1 MIGDGGERWEIAA
14 RGPYPRRSGNAV
26 TPWIDGVPFYERLA
40 AAFRAAR
47 SRIWAIVS
55 FIEPEFRFPDGT
67 PWWEL
72 LAEAEARGVDVRVL
86 FWRNP
91 NFFKTAHVFLGG
103 ARERD
108 KLREWGA
115 RWAARWDSSLD
126 DRGHCHHQKAYVVDA
141 LTDDPVAFVGGMVLS
156 HATLAEPGHRRGSEK
171 HDAFLELRGP
181 AAADAEHNFVQRWN
195 LANQDPEAPPWPDDA
210 RAGPLAYPTRVP
222 ARRGDVDVQLCRTL
236 GPGLYPGLTQTPG
249 GEPFDSGAGEAT
261 ILDHY
266 RGAFAA
272 AQRTI
277 YIENQHPGQLVLLR
291 LLAAALDRG
300 VRVVMVVPGDPMA
313 AIYRAAAE
321 VAALAAQGRADEH
334 RYGPTFQ
341 ALAALGRRPGF
352 TLVALA
358 RSDAAPSGGWTH
370 REIYTHAKLA
380 IVDGAWLTL
389 GSANLVDLSLD
400 FDHSELNASVW
411 GEATAGPLL
420 RTLVAEHGDRS
431 VEAMDD
437 VQALTHL
444 AELARASRASL
455 VAGGPVLAGCYA
467 LDPARYGLDAPLTRR
482 LGEPSSS
489 A

>member
-1 MIGDGGERWEIAA
+1 MDIDGERWEFAA
-14 RGPYPRRSGNAV
+14 RGPYPRRAGNEV
-26 TPWIDGVPFYERLA
+26 TPWIDGVPFYTRLA

-55 FIEPEFRFPDGT
+55 FIEPGFRFPDGT

-72 LAEAEARGVDVRVL
+72 LEEAAARGVEVRVL

-91 NFFKTAHVFLGG
+91 GFFKTAHVFLGG
-103 ARERD
+103 ARDRAW
-108 KLREWGA
+108 LRERGA
-115 RWAARWDSSLD
+115 TWSARWDSSMGD
-126 DRGHCHHQKAYVVDA
+126 PAHCHHQKAYVVDG
-141 LTDDPVAFVGGMVLS
+141 LTDAPIAFIGGMVLS
-156 HATLAEPGHRRGSEK
+156 HATLAEPGHRRGIAK

-181 AAADAEHNFVQRWN
+181 AVADAEHNFVQRWN
-195 LANQDPEAPPWPDDA
+195 LANADPEAPPWPDDA
-210 RAGPLAYPTRVP
+210 GAGPLPWPTRAP
-222 ARRGDVDVQLCRTL
+222 APCGDVDVQLCRTL
-236 GPGLYPGLTQTPG
+236 KPGLYPGLTQAPG
-249 GEPFDSGAGEAT
+249 AAPFDSGAGEAT

-272 AQRTI
+272 ARRTI
-277 YIENQHPGQLVLLR
+277 YVENQHPGQLELLR

-313 AIYRAAAE
+313 AIYSAARE
-321 VAALAAQGRADEH
+321 VAALAAQGRAAEH

-341 ALAALGRRPGF
+341 ALAELGRRPGF

-358 RSDAAPSGGWTH
+358 RSDAAPGGGWTH

-400 FDHSELNASVW
+400 ADHSELNASVW
-411 GEATAGPLL
+411 GAATAGPLL
-420 RTLVAEHGDRS
+420 GSLVAEHGDLQ
-431 VEAMDD
+431 APPADD
-437 VQALTHL
+437 VDALTQL
-444 AELARASRASL
+444 SERARASRASL
-455 VAGGPVLAGCYA
+455 AGGGPLLAGCYA
-467 LDPARYGLDAPLTRR
+467 LDPARYGLDEPLTRR
-482 LGEPSSS
+482 RGGPSSS